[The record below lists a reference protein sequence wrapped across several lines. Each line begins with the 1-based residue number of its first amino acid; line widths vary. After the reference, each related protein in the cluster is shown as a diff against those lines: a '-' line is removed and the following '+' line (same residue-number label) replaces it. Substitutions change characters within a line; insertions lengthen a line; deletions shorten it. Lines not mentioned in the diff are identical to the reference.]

1 MERKIV
7 SMALIYIG
15 DPACIEDPAC
25 IRDPASISVN
35 TVLDFDAICEVSVV
49 YASAKER
56 TLRYLQTKYVSSAV
70 EVKCLS
76 VGHHE

>member
-35 TVLDFDAICEVSVV
+35 TVLDFDAICEVIVLYMQVQKSGRYDICRQSMSVV
-49 YASAKER
+49 QLK
-56 TLRYLQTKYVSSAV
+56 
-70 EVKCLS
+70 
-76 VGHHE
+76 